1 MPTIRTHCLRA
12 LLALTLGCAGTGWV
26 HADPSVSLSVNGQ
39 PVVGV
44 DAHFPLDPSGF
55 WTGSFS
61 AAANGWSVSTGTLF
75 LAADM
80 TGQSFLDY
88 DFEAQAGS
96 TPTSFA
102 FTLSLPFAGRYDT
115 LTSGHSGTIADGG
128 TVVFADA
135 SLGVAQPAFAFV
147 HNPLLSG
154 SIVTD
159 GAIST
164 GCSLQ
169 GPLGFSAHCDGG
181 DLTAAL
187 PQAVNGGT
195 LGVTVAFVLSA
206 HDKYSTAGSVGLS
219 GVNAVPEPGPT
230 ALIVGGLAAMLAA
243 VRRRR
248 IG

>member
-1 MPTIRTHCLRA
+1 M
-12 LLALTLGCAGTGWV
+12 LACAAMCPV

-39 PVVGV
+39 PVAGV
-44 DAHFPLDPSGF
+44 DAHFSLDPSGF

-96 TPTSFA
+96 TPTSFL
-102 FTLSLPFAGRYDT
+102 FTLLLPFTGRYDT
-115 LTSGHSGTIADGG
+115 LTSGHSGSITDGG

-147 HNPLLSG
+147 HNPLLGG
-154 SIVTD
+154 SVLND

-164 GCSLQ
+164 GCLLQ
-169 GPLGFSAHCDGG
+169 GPLAFSAHCDGG
-181 DLTAAL
+181 DLSATL
-187 PQAVNGGT
+187 PQAVSGGR
-195 LGVTVAFVLSA
+195 LGVSVAFVLSA

-219 GVNAVPEPGPT
+219 EVNAVPEPGP
-230 ALIVGGLAAMLAA
+230 AAVMIGGLAAMLAA
-243 VRRRR
+243 VKRRR
-248 IG
+248 IR